1 MNSLSPYPNGSAIPQ
16 ANPIPAGFTK
26 EKLNGLLQVC
36 FIIHKIHS
44 PKLFKCLFT
53 IYQRAKLLQAQG
65 AKEDNNQEF
74 AQIMQFLKNLQ
85 MQSKMQQQRQSMPGA
100 PPPQQSSPQNALPT
114 GTVH

>member
-1 MNSLSPYPNGSAIPQ
+1 MVYCRYALFDNSS
-16 ANPIPAGFTK
+16 FTK
-26 EKLNGLLQVC
+26 S
-36 FIIHKIHS
+36 IHQKPLS
-44 PKLFKCLFT
+44 FKCLFT

-85 MQSKMQQQRQSMPGA
+85 MQSKMQQQRHSMPGA

>member
-1 MNSLSPYPNGSAIPQ
+1 MAYCRYALFDNSS
-16 ANPIPAGFTK
+16 FTK
-26 EKLNGLLQVC
+26 SFHQNPL
-36 FIIHKIHS
+36 S
-44 PKLFKCLFT
+44 FKCLFT

-85 MQSKMQQQRQSMPGA
+85 MQSKMQQQRQSMPVA